1 MKKHRGLFL
10 ALGLAAMIGLM
21 ARESHAETMSL
32 TVYQGV
38 GTGGA
43 IIYTQAGDA
52 NSVTASTTVATGN
65 QLNNALI
72 AHSLGAYNFGSLGG
86 TSNLGLVGA
95 INGQLAIAGTL
106 TVNPANGPGSG
117 SPITVVVTEDGF
129 GIPPNLH
136 GDTFSGGSQ
145 SNYTDASTNSFTTGT
160 GIWSDSASPPNSATL
175 SGVTLLGGGP
185 GQVLRQGP
193 GGSTI
198 VPGSYTLPYSLTAIT
213 TISLSPTAGAGT
225 AQLSI
230 NNNLLVTNT
239 IPEPASIVM
248 MLTGM
253 PLPLVVLG
261 LLRRRRAAA

>member
-32 TVYQGV
+32 TVYQGS

-43 IIYTQAGDA
+43 VIYTTSGDVNA
-52 NSVTASTTVATGN
+52 VNASTTAATGN

-95 INGQLAIAGTL
+95 INGQLAIAGAL
-106 TVNPANGPGSG
+106 TVNPSAGPGSDT
-117 SPITVVVTEDGF
+117 PITIVVTEDGF
-129 GIPPNLH
+129 GVPPNLSA
-136 GDTFSGGSQ
+136 DTLSQ
-145 SNYTDASTNSFTTGT
+145 SAQTNFTDADTASATNNS
-160 GIWSDSASPPNSATL
+160 GIFSDSSSPPNMGTTSVGPL
-175 SGVTLLGGGP
+175 NGGGP
-185 GQVLRQGP
+185 GQVTPSGKD
-193 GGSTI
+193 STP

-213 TISLSPTAGAGT
+213 VISLSPAPGVGT
-225 AQLSI
+225 GQATI

-239 IPEPASIVM
+239 IPEPA
-248 MLTGM
+248 
-253 PLPLVVLG
+253 
-261 LLRRRRAAA
+261 